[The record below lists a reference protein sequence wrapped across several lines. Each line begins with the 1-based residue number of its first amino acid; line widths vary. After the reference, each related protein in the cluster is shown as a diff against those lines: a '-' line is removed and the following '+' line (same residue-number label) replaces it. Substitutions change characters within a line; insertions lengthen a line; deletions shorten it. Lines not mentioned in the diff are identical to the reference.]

1 MRQSCSRTETFRCL
15 RSHCG
20 LGLLFFSCICVVGG
34 VRGPLAPPGVCVLT
48 FIFLFSFPMFWTSP
62 GGWFIEG
69 DLILTFHSPLQ
80 AQLDGVMTTVLGN
93 IQKAQQDD
101 MKQILQGITDL
112 RKDQAKFQELVL
124 AHLDIKDS
132 RARDDA
138 CRAAEEIAQIAAEG
152 GDARKSMRKMKP
164 HVRALASSMKSSAV
178 IIPYNKLEFDPGEP
192 ILGRGAFG
200 EVKEAMLDG
209 TPVAV
214 KQSVDGE
221 NLSNDAYMELMRE
234 SELWNSLKHPN
245 VVLLMGVVPKPLCIV
260 LEKLDTCVSKM
271 IHDDGRSFSEGE
283 VCQVLD
289 YMFFFFCKFNIFLN
303 IFTVVVIIEGE
314 VCQVVDPNP
323 NPNPNPP

>member
-1 MRQSCSRTETFRCL
+1 MRD
-15 RSHCG
+15 
-20 LGLLFFSCICVVGG
+20 
-34 VRGPLAPPGVCVLT
+34 PLAPPGVCVLT
-48 FIFLFSFPMFWTSP
+48 FFFLVSFPMFWTSP

-69 DLILTFHSPLQ
+69 DLILTFHSQ
-80 AQLDGVMTTVLGN
+80 AQLDGVMTTALGN

-101 MKQILQGITDL
+101 MQQMLQGITDL
-112 RKDQAKFQELVL
+112 RKEAKEQAKFREVVL

-178 IIPYNKLEFDPGEP
+178 IIPYNKLEFDPDKP
-192 ILGRGAFG
+192 LLGRGAFG

-214 KQSVDGE
+214 KQSIDGE

-289 YMFFFFCKFNIFLN
+289 NLFLFFF
-303 IFTVVVIIEGE
+303 
-314 VCQVVDPNP
+314 
-323 NPNPNPP
+323 